1 MNILGSMS
9 TGSMVI
15 SNQSLGYLSGTT
27 SNIQGQIGVVS
38 DNTNLALSKISS
50 ILTSV
55 NTLGDNVNSLFD
67 RTSGQSTGT
76 GLTIF
81 QNTVTVI
88 GSVKQNSTGFNCG
101 YYVAPSCSTSVSY
114 NFGTDYG
121 VYMVSF
127 SVNKDR
133 YWTLSSYVHVLR
145 SVNGG
150 SYTIL
155 LFQGSNNINQSI
167 DTGTNIYTINCSIG
181 GGSMQIL
188 KINSY

>member
-38 DNTNLALSKISS
+38 DNSNHPLSNITSIQSSVKI
-50 ILTSV
+50 I
-55 NTLGDNVNSLFD
+55 GDNIADLFSITD
-67 RTSGQSTGT
+67 GQLTGT

-81 QNTVTVI
+81 NNTV
-88 GSVKQNSTGFNCG
+88 SVQGQLKQNSSGFNVG
-101 YYVAPSCSTSVSY
+101 YYVLAGCSDVVTY

-121 VYMVSF
+121 VYMISF
-127 SVNKDR
+127 SVNRDR

-145 SVNGG
+145 TVSGG
-150 SYTIL
+150 SFIIP
-155 LFQGSNNINQSI
+155 LFQGSNDMNQSI
-167 DTGTNIYTINCSIG
+167 DSVTNIYTINCSNR
-181 GGSMQIL
+181 GGSL
-188 KINSY
+188 KIINL